1 MNFAIVL
8 LSLFVAQDLATR
20 GDHAMG
26 FSHEKTTH
34 HSFLYDDGGAI
45 QVTAND
51 PKVTESRAQ
60 IRMHLGHIAQMFGS
74 GDFQIPMLVHA
85 ELPPGVLV
93 MKKLK
98 SDIRYTFE
106 ELEQGGRVRVRT
118 KKPEALAAIHEFL
131 RFQISDHQTGDPMV
145 VTAAR

>member
-8 LSLFVAQDLATR
+8 LSLFAAQDLATR

-34 HSFLYDDGGAI
+34 HFFLYADGGTI

-51 PKVTESRAQ
+51 PKDTESLAQ

-74 GDFQIPMLVHA
+74 GDFQTPMLVHA
-85 ELPPGVLV
+85 ELPPGVPV
-93 MKKLK
+93 MKNLK
-98 SDIRYTFE
+98 SDIKYSFQ
-106 ELEQGGRVRVRT
+106 ELEQGGRVRIRT
-118 KKPEALAAIHEFL
+118 KNPEALAAIHEFL
-131 RFQISDHQTGDPMV
+131 RYQISDHQTGDPMD

>member
-8 LSLFVAQDLATR
+8 FSLFAAQDLATR

-34 HSFLYDDGGAI
+34 HFFLYADGGAI

-51 PKVTESRAQ
+51 LEDTESRSQ

-74 GDFQIPMLVHA
+74 GDFQTPMLVHA
-85 ELPPGVLV
+85 ELPPGVPA

-106 ELEQGGRVRVRT
+106 EIEHGGRVRIRT
-118 KKPEALAAIHEFL
+118 KKPEALSAIHEFL
-131 RFQISDHQTGDPMV
+131 RYQISDHQTGDPMK

>member
-8 LSLFVAQDLATR
+8 LSLFAAQDLTTR

-26 FSHEKTTH
+26 FAHEKTTH
-34 HSFLYDDGGAI
+34 HFFLYADGGAI

-51 PKVTESRAQ
+51 PKDTESRAQ

-74 GDFQIPMLVHA
+74 GDFQTPMLVHA
-85 ELPPGVLV
+85 ELPPGVPV

-98 SDIRYTFE
+98 SDIKYTFE
-106 ELEQGGRVRVRT
+106 GLEQGGRVRIRT

-131 RFQISDHQTGDPMV
+131 QYQISDHQTGDPME
-145 VTAAR
+145 VTVAR

>member
-8 LSLFVAQDLATR
+8 LSLFATQDLATR

-34 HSFLYDDGGAI
+34 HFFLYADGGAI

-51 PKVTESRAQ
+51 PHDSESRDQ
-60 IRMHLGHIAQMFGS
+60 IRMHMGHITRMFAA

-85 ELPPGVLV
+85 EVPAGVV
-93 MKKLK
+93 AMKKLK
-98 SDIRYTFE
+98 SEIKYTFE
-106 ELEQGGRVRVRT
+106 KLNQGGCVRIRT
-118 KKPEALAAIHEFL
+118 KSSEALAAIHEFL
-131 RFQISDHQTGDPMV
+131 RYQISDHQTGDPMK
-145 VTAAR
+145 VTALR

>member
-8 LSLFVAQDLATR
+8 LSLFAAQDLATR

-34 HSFLYDDGGAI
+34 HFLLYSDGGVI
-45 QVTAND
+45 QGNAND
-51 PKVTESRAQ
+51 PKDTESRDE
-60 IRMHLGHIAQMFGS
+60 IWMHLGHIAQMFAA

-85 ELPPGVLV
+85 EVPPGVPV

-98 SDIRYTFE
+98 SEIKYTFE
-106 ELEQGGRVRVRT
+106 ELEQGGRVRMRT
-118 KKPEALAAIHEFL
+118 KNPDALAAIHEFL
-131 RFQISDHQTGDPMV
+131 RYQISDHQTGDPAN
-145 VTAAR
+145 VTAVR

>member
-8 LSLFVAQDLATR
+8 LSLFAAQDLATR

-34 HSFLYDDGGAI
+34 HFLLYADGGAI

-51 PKVTESRAQ
+51 PHDSESRDQ
-60 IRMHLGHIAQMFGS
+60 VRMHLGHITQMFAA

-85 ELPPGVLV
+85 EAPPGVPV

-98 SDIRYTFE
+98 SEIKYTFE
-106 ELEQGGRVRVRT
+106 KLDQGGRVRIRT
-118 KKPEALAAIHEFL
+118 KRSEAVAAIHEFL
-131 RFQISDHQTGDPMV
+131 RYQISDHQTGDPLK
-145 VTAAR
+145 VTAPR

>member
-1 MNFAIVL
+1 MNFAFIL
-8 LSLFVAQDLATR
+8 LSLFAAQDLATR

-34 HSFLYDDGGAI
+34 HFFLYADGGAI
-45 QVTAND
+45 QVSAND
-51 PKVTESRAQ
+51 PKDTESRAQ
-60 IRMHLGHIAQMFGS
+60 IRMHLGHIAQMFAS
-74 GDFQIPMLVHA
+74 GDFQTPMLVHA
-85 ELPPGVLV
+85 ELPPGVPA

-98 SDIRYTFE
+98 SDIKYTFE
-106 ELEQGGRVRVRT
+106 ELEQGGRVRIRT

-131 RFQISDHQTGDPMV
+131 RYQISDHQTGDPMG